1 MLLKTQSWKTQIL
14 LFIEMLFGSILMAAS
29 FGLIIIPQE
38 FSAGGVTGLAKVLQS
53 VLPVNLSVLVFFF
66 NMILLLAGFLFIGK
80 EFVAKTVAV
89 SILFPLFLEFFAGF
103 SVNSLKED
111 ALVSVLIAGCML
123 GIGAGL
129 IIRSGASG
137 GGFDTLAIILHQK
150 FGLPVAA
157 IMNFC
162 DVSVILLQIVGHPV
176 LKSIYGIMAIT
187 LSSFIVKQVIT
198 FGSGELQVMVFS
210 DKYEQIRDALFKEAD
225 VGLTYLNAESGFQ
238 KKSMKVIVSVIPY
251 SKLQQT
257 KQVIQSIDQTA
268 FVVVDQVRNV
278 LGRGYTLSR

>member
-1 MLLKTQSWKTQIL
+1 MGFRHCLVQ
-14 LFIEMLFGSILMAAS
+14 FGQDR
-29 FGLIIIPQE
+29 FGFFQKDLPGRDQ
-38 FSAGGVTGLAKVLQS
+38 FNGAF
-53 VLPVNLSVLVFFF
+53 LPVNLSVLVFFF

-89 SILFPLFLEFFAGF
+89 SILFPLFLEFFSGF

-137 GGFDTLAIILHQK
+137 GGFDTLAIILHKK

-162 DVSVILLQIVGHPV
+162 DVSVILLQLVGHPV

-198 FGSGELQVMVFS
+198 FGSGDTIHRS
-210 DKYEQIRDALFKEAD
+210 
-225 VGLTYLNAESGFQ
+225 ESLCCG
-238 KKSMKVIVSVIPY
+238 
-251 SKLQQT
+251 
-257 KQVIQSIDQTA
+257 
-268 FVVVDQVRNV
+268 
-278 LGRGYTLSR
+278 

>member
-1 MLLKTQSWKTQIL
+1 MLQKTQSWKTQMF

-66 NMILLLAGFLFIGK
+66 NMIQLLAGFLFIGK

-89 SILFPLFLEFFAGF
+89 SVLFPLFLEFFSGF

-111 ALVSVLIAGCML
+111 ALVSVLIAGSML

-137 GGFDTLAIILHQK
+137 GGFDTLAIILHK
-150 FGLPVAA
+150 KIGLPVAA
-157 IMNFC
+157 FMNFC
-162 DVSVILLQIVGHPV
+162 DVAVILLQIVGHPV

-210 DKYEQIRDALFKEAD
+210 DKYEQIRDALFKEVD

-257 KQVIQSIDQTA
+257 KQVIHSIDQTA